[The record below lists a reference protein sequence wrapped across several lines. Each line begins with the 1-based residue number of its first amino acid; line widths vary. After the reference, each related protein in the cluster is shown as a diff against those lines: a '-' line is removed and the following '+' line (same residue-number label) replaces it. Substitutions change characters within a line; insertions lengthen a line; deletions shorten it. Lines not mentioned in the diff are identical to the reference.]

1 MEAMHCSTIL
11 APKFFRLMT
20 RTKHWKGRSLFLLS
34 TFCIAVLFYL
44 FPTIG
49 EAVYGNFTYP
59 MIRRFYDLAFHF
71 FDQSVMLIFI
81 GLMLY
86 ALVNSF
92 VMKGFWSGIRFLL
105 LLFTLFYWVWGFN
118 YFRTPLS
125 EKLNLT
131 FSPVS
136 DTMRLD
142 LTQSTLSKCI
152 QLSEE
157 LSAVEDDELSSLLL
171 KNGLNMADTLT
182 FLSAADLKVVPI
194 LPPTLF
200 LRIGIS
206 GMYFPYTGQGQYESE
221 LGPID
226 KAFTMAH
233 EWCHSGGVAPEHE
246 ANFLAYLM
254 CTSSENKNIQYAA
267 YMHLLN
273 ELLFYYKL
281 TDPTTFEQMRAE
293 FTPTMNQ
300 HVEERKAQFQKYS
313 GPVSEFSDEMI
324 DQYLQFN
331 QQEGIQDYHRL
342 SEYVFAWEVR

>member
-1 MEAMHCSTIL
+1 
-11 APKFFRLMT
+11 MT
-20 RTKHWKGRSLFLLS
+20 RTKYWKGRWLFYLS
-34 TFCIAVLFYL
+34 TFGIALLFYF
-44 FPTIG
+44 FPNLG
-49 EAVYGNFTYP
+49 EGIYGDFIYP
-59 MIRRFYDLAFHF
+59 KIRSFYDLTFHV
-71 FDQSVMLIFI
+71 FDESLMLIFI

-86 ALVNSF
+86 VLVNSF

-125 EKLNLT
+125 EKLDLT

-136 DTMRLD
+136 DSTRLD
-142 LTQSTLSKCI
+142 LTHSTLSKCI
-152 QLSEE
+152 HLSEE
-157 LSAVEDDELSSLLL
+157 LSLIEDEELSSLLL
-171 KNGLNMADTLT
+171 VNGLNMADTLS
-182 FLSAADLKVVPI
+182 FLSAADLEVVPVD
-194 LPPTLF
+194 PPTLF

-233 EWCHSGGVAPEHE
+233 EWCHAAGVAPEHE

-254 CTSSENKNIQYAA
+254 CTSSENKNIQYSA

-273 ELLFYYKL
+273 ELLFYYKIS
-281 TDPTTFEQMRAE
+281 DSTTYDQMRTR
-293 FTPTMNQ
+293 FTPIMNQ
-300 HVEERKAQFQKYS
+300 HVEERKAQFEKYS
-313 GPVSEFSDEMI
+313 GPVSELSDEMI

-342 SEYVFAWEVR
+342 SEYVFAWEER